1 MTYCGF
7 RRALAWFFA
16 AALRERELD
25 SSPRGPQP
33 GGARARRPLAAPPP
47 VGLGLRV
54 LRPLA
59 ESPASLPPGRQTPAP
74 APVGG
79 AAQRPRPLVAPPRPA
94 RRRGL
99 PPAPRC
105 GARLRWPSPRSS
117 HDGGCSLAALSPRRA
132 VGAVGAG
139 RAWGPRRP
147 GTNVSF
153 CVSLTPSF
161 PRARR
166 APPTSQEGLD
176 DGPDF
181 LSEEDRGV
189 SSTSSFAGPSL
200 PPPPWPWGVG
210 RGRVRGRAPPLPRR
224 PPFSFLATPR
234 PALLQPFL
242 PRGRWVLISWRP
254 AAPLWSPPRLGPR
267 SGPPPPPGSG
277 RR

>member
-1 MTYCGF
+1 MVF
-7 RRALAWFFA
+7 RR
-16 AALRERELD
+16 
-25 SSPRGPQP
+25 SPQGKRTGQLPQRP
-33 GGARARRPLAAPPP
+33 SARRGQSPPSSSRPPASGSRPSGAPTFGRKPRLPSSRPADPSPGAGGRGCAEAPPP
-47 VGLGLRV
+47 G
-54 LRPLA
+54 RP
-59 ESPASLPPGRQTPAP
+59 
-74 APVGG
+74 
-79 AAQRPRPLVAPPRPA
+79 APPRPA